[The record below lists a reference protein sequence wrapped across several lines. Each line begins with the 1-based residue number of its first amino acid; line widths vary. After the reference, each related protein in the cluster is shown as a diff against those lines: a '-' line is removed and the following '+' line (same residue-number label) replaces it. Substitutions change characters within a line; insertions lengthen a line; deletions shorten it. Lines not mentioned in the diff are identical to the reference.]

1 MSFDFDPNVNID
13 REVDNDPQDVES
25 YVGGEGLYGRV
36 PGGPQVG
43 AANRSQGQPLGD
55 QGLPI
60 RLGQAQARG
69 GLEQARGGPVPKS
82 AGQAPSLQGTLGCVP
97 SHLSLAASAASASV
111 IPTSG
116 YFGSRKRQAVE
127 INARRVICPKHA
139 RGAHGSRDYARH
151 QEAATKA
158 IPYPIASAKHFHAKN
173 ADGEASNKYA
183 NLQSEYAGNLAKIKT
198 LKRRD

>member
-1 MSFDFDPNVNID
+1 MFPKMSFDFDPHVNID
-13 REVDNDPQDVES
+13 RDREVDKDPQDVES
-25 YVGGEGLYGRV
+25 YVGGEGLFGRV

-43 AANRSQGQPLGD
+43 AANRSQGQPFGD

-69 GLEQARGGPVPKS
+69 GLGQARGGPE
-82 AGQAPSLQGTLGCVP
+82 GQAPSQQGTLGRVP

-116 YFGSRKRQAVE
+116 YFGSQKRQAVE

-139 RGAHGSRDYARH
+139 
-151 QEAATKA
+151 
-158 IPYPIASAKHFHAKN
+158 
-173 ADGEASNKYA
+173 
-183 NLQSEYAGNLAKIKT
+183 
-198 LKRRD
+198 

>member
-43 AANRSQGQPLGD
+43 AANRSQGQPFGD

-69 GLEQARGGPVPKS
+69 GLGQARGGPVPSS
-82 AGQAPSLQGTLGCVP
+82 AGQVPSLQGTLGCVIP
-97 SHLSLAASAASASV
+97 LVLSCVSSIRLCD
-111 IPTSG
+111 PH
-116 YFGSRKRQAVE
+116 KR
-127 INARRVICPKHA
+127 I
-139 RGAHGSRDYARH
+139 G
-151 QEAATKA
+151 
-158 IPYPIASAKHFHAKN
+158 
-173 ADGEASNKYA
+173 
-183 NLQSEYAGNLAKIKT
+183 
-198 LKRRD
+198 